1 MSVRYRSFRFIDLFS
16 GIGGFHLALS
26 TIGGKCVMASDIDE
40 AANDSYKVNF
50 GIEPLGDI
58 KQIDANTIPNFDLLC
73 GGFPCQSFS
82 QIGQKGGLDDDR
94 GALIYDVVR
103 ILEAKSPK
111 AFILENVKGL
121 TTHDKGRTFKFIIQL
136 LEEAGY
142 KVKHKLI
149 TATDF
154 NLPQIRNRVFIVGVR
169 KDIGIEFDYPNPLKR
184 TLTLDQ
190 VMGGQTERQYAFTI
204 RCGGRRSG
212 IDNKFNW
219 DCYRVDGQI
228 RYITVQECLALQ
240 GFPRDLV
247 LAGNSDKK
255 YRLVG
260 NSVPVNIV
268 REIGRQLIK
277 QGII

>member
-1 MSVRYRSFRFIDLFS
+1 
-16 GIGGFHLALS
+16 
-26 TIGGKCVMASDIDE
+26 MASDIDK
-40 AANDSYKVNF
+40 AANDSYKANF

-58 KQIDANTIPNFDLLC
+58 KQIDADAIPKFDLLC

-103 ILEAKSPK
+103 ILEAKAPK

-121 TTHDKGRTFKFIIQL
+121 TTHDKGRTFKFIIHL
-136 LEEAGY
+136 LEDAGY

-169 KDIGIEFDYPNPLKR
+169 KDIGIEFDYPDPLKR

-190 VMGGQTERQYAFTI
+190 VMGGQTDREYAFTI

-240 GFPRDLV
+240 GFPQDHV

-277 QGII
+277 LGII